1 MVMPSEETQQSAK
14 PKSDAGVTQP
24 FVTQMYRCIAHYET
38 KDTKNRPFKVEV
50 GEAVDVLIKDKAGER
65 NYTTSCVK
73 PSEIHSIMLYSGL
86 YSCLYAILYIL

>member
-1 MVMPSEETQQSAK
+1 MVMPSEESLGRSFI

-24 FVTQMYRCIAHYET
+24 FMTQVYRCIAAYET

-65 NYTTSCVK
+65 NYIASCL
-73 PSEIHSIMLYSGL
+73 IFHSLFT
-86 YSCLYAILYIL
+86 CLYAFM